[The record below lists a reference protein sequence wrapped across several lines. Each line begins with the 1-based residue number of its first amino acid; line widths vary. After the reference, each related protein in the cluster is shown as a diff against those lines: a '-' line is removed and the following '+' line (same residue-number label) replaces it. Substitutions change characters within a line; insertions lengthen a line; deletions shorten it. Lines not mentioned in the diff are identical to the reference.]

1 MKTEIRS
8 FFDSV
13 RPEIDAGL
21 EELLPPEAVP
31 PVDLHRAMRY
41 SVLGGG
47 KRLRPALCVA
57 SYSIYHQDHHAVI
70 PVASAL
76 ELAHTY
82 SLIHDDLPSMDND
95 DFRRGMLS
103 CHRKFGE
110 AMAILA
116 GDALLTL
123 AFETIAS
130 CDHFEASRLNQ
141 TIVRLAH
148 ALGTRDG
155 MIAGQVRDLG
165 AEGQVLDVA
174 ELEAIHRS
182 KTGALLSTSV
192 WIGAW
197 LAGADAAEL
206 EALLQFGQKIGLAFQ
221 IVDDILDETESR
233 DTLGKTAGKDRER
246 RKATYPAL
254 VGIEQSRRSVRR
266 LTEQA
271 REAVFPLGRRAE
283 LLIGISEFLET
294 RCH

>member
-13 RPEIDAGL
+13 HPEIDAGL
-21 EELLPPEAVP
+21 EELLPLETVP
-31 PVDLHRAMRY
+31 PMDLHRAMRY
-41 SVLGGG
+41 SVLAGG

-57 SYSIYHQDHHAVI
+57 SYSIYHQDHRPI
-70 PVASAL
+70 IRVAAAL

-95 DFRRGMLS
+95 DFRRGRLS

-130 CDHFEASRLNQ
+130 CDHFEATRLNQ
-141 TIVRLAH
+141 TVVRLAH
-148 ALGTRDG
+148 ALGTREG
-155 MIAGQVRDLG
+155 MIAGQVRDLE
-165 AEGQVLDVA
+165 AEGQAVDVA

-197 LAGADAAEL
+197 LAGADTAEL

-221 IVDDILDETESR
+221 IVDDVLDETESR
-233 DTLGKTAGKDRER
+233 ETLGKTAGKDRAR
-246 RKATYPAL
+246 RKATYPSL

-271 REAVFPLGRRAE
+271 RDAVLPLGRRSE
-283 LLIGISEFLET
+283 LLVGISEFLET
-294 RCH
+294 